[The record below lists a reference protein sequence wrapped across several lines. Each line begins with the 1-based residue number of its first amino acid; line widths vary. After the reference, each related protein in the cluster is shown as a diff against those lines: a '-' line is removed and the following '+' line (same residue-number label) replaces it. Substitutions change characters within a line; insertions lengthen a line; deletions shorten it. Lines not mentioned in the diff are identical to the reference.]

1 MKILLMI
8 LLFIAFI
15 GPSVDE
21 NKPFGLV
28 FKDAVFNYLSSVDK
42 TINYLSENYEVFKEI
57 KDFPFRNNYEEVMK
71 DRVFVKHTIESGQ
84 TLDNIIKMYNSNIND
99 IENFRKVV
107 LYENPEAVSS
117 DYTLKSG
124 LSILVP
130 SEM

>member
-21 NKPFGLV
+21 NKSFGLV

-57 KDFPFRNNYEEVMK
+57 KDFPFRNNYEEIMK
-71 DRVFVKHTIESGQ
+71 NRVFVKHTIESGQ

-99 IENFRKVV
+99 MENFRKVV